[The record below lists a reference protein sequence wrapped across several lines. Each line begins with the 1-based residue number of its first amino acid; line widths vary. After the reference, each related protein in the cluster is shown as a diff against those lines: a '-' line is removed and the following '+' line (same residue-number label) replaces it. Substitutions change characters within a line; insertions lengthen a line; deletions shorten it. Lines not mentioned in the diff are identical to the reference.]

1 MNYIVISPSFPTN
14 FIPFSVAL
22 KNEGVNVLGI
32 GEDAYDMLPSDLKA
46 ALTEYYRVD
55 SMEDY
60 TQMFRAT
67 AFFSYKYGKIDR
79 IESHIEHWLES
90 DARLRT
96 DFNVPGLKLEDMAR
110 VKYKSGM
117 KKVFKKAGIEVAPS
131 TLIGTM
137 KDAEKFIKKHGYPV
151 IVKPDCGVGA
161 MGTFKIDSSEKLES
175 FMAQKEA
182 LQDDTIYIMEAFV
195 NGNIYSFDGLIDQ
208 DGEIVFQSSLVY
220 GAGVME
226 SVNDGNDTDFYIP
239 RELNEKVVETG
250 TKAIKAFKMKE
261 RFFHLELFVMP
272 DGDIIALELNARLP
286 GGKIVDMFNYA
297 NDINIFEQYAKVV
310 TENIFDAKLTRP
322 YSCFYVGRKDN
333 LNYKRSL
340 EDILEAYKEEIVHH
354 YKVEKIFS
362 LVIGDYGIIFR
373 TKDHEKGLEIRREMI
388 AKQA

>member
-1 MNYIVISPSFPTN
+1 MNYIMVSPSFPAN
-14 FIPFSVAL
+14 FVPFSVAL
-22 KNEGVNVLGI
+22 KNKGVTVLGI
-32 GEDAYDMLPSDLKA
+32 GEDAYDTLPAELKE

-60 TQMFRAT
+60 AQMFKAV
-67 AFFSYKYGKIDR
+67 AFFSHKYGKIDR
-79 IESHIEHWLES
+79 LESHIEHWLES

-96 DFNVPGLKLEDMAR
+96 DFNIPGLKSEDMSR

-117 KKVFKKAGIEVAPS
+117 KKVFKKAGLEVAPS

-137 KDAEKFIKKHGYPV
+137 KDAVKFIKKHGYPV
-151 IVKPDCGVGA
+151 IVKPDRGVGA
-161 MGTFKIDSSEKLES
+161 LGTFKIDSPEKLEA
-175 FMAQKEA
+175 FMAQRDA
-182 LQDDTIYIMEAFV
+182 LEDQTIYIMEAFV
-195 NGNIYSFDGLIDQ
+195 NGNIYSFDGLLDQ
-208 DGEIVFQSSLVY
+208 NGDIVFQSSLVY

-239 RELNEKVVETG
+239 KELNEKVVEMG

-272 DGDIIALELNARLP
+272 DGEIIALELNARLP

-310 TENIFDAKLTRP
+310 TENVFDAMLARP
-322 YSCFYVGRKDN
+322 YSCFYIGRKDS
-333 LNYKRSL
+333 LNYKRTL
-340 EDILEAYKEEIVHH
+340 EDILEAYKDEIVHH

-362 LVIGDYGIIFR
+362 LAIGDYGIIFR

-388 AKQA
+388 AKKA

>member
-1 MNYIVISPSFPTN
+1 MNYIVVSPSFPAN

-32 GEDAYDMLPSDLKA
+32 GEDAYDTLPADLKA

-60 TQMFRAT
+60 DQMFKAV
-67 AFFSYKYGKIDR
+67 AFFSHKYGKIDR

-96 DFNVPGLKLEDMAR
+96 DFNIPGLKTEDMSR

-117 KKVFKKAGIEVAPS
+117 KKVFKKAGLEVAPS

-151 IVKPDCGVGA
+151 IVKPDRGVGA
-161 MGTFKIDSSEKLES
+161 MGTFKIDSPERLES
-175 FMAQKEA
+175 FMAQRDA
-182 LQDDTIYIMEAFV
+182 TQDQAIYIMEAFV
-195 NGNIYSFDGLIDQ
+195 NGNIYSFDGLLDQ
-208 DGEIVFQSSLVY
+208 EGEIVFQSSLVY

-239 RELNEKVVETG
+239 KKLNEKVVEMG
-250 TKAIKAFKMKE
+250 IKAIKAFKMKE
-261 RFFHLELFVMP
+261 RFFHLELFVLP
-272 DGDIIALELNARLP
+272 DGEIVALELNARLP

-310 TENIFDAKLTRP
+310 TKNVFDAELTRP
-322 YSCFYVGRKDN
+322 YSCFYVGRKDS

-340 EDILEAYKEEIVHH
+340 EDILEAYRDEIVHH
-354 YKVEKIFS
+354 YRVEKIFS

-388 AKQA
+388 EKQA

>member
-1 MNYIVISPSFPTN
+1 MNYIVVSPSFPAN

-32 GEDAYDMLPSDLKA
+32 GEDAYDTLPADLKA

-60 TQMFRAT
+60 NQMFKAV
-67 AFFSYKYGKIDR
+67 AFFSHKYGKIDR

-96 DFNVPGLKLEDMAR
+96 DFNIPGLKTEDMSR

-117 KKVFKKAGIEVAPS
+117 KKVFKKAGLEVAPS

-151 IVKPDCGVGA
+151 IVKPDRGVGA
-161 MGTFKIDSSEKLES
+161 MGTFKIDSPEKLES
-175 FMAQKEA
+175 FMDQRDA
-182 LQDDTIYIMEAFV
+182 LQDQAIYIMEAFV

-208 DGEIVFQSSLVY
+208 EGEIVFQSSLVY

-239 RELNEKVVETG
+239 KKLNEKVVEMG

-261 RFFHLELFVMP
+261 RFFHLELFVLP
-272 DGDIIALELNARLP
+272 DGEIVALELNARLP

-310 TENIFDAKLTRP
+310 TENVFDAELTRP
-322 YSCFYVGRKDN
+322 YSCFYVGRKDS

-362 LVIGDYGIIFR
+362 LAIGDYGIIFR

>member
-1 MNYIVISPSFPTN
+1 MNYIVVSPSFPAN

-32 GEDAYDMLPSDLKA
+32 GEDAYDTLPTDLKA

-60 TQMFRAT
+60 NQMFKAV
-67 AFFSYKYGKIDR
+67 AFFSHKYGKIDR

-96 DFNVPGLKLEDMAR
+96 DFNIPGLKTEDMSR

-117 KKVFKKAGIEVAPS
+117 KKVFKKAGLDVAPS

-151 IVKPDCGVGA
+151 IVKPDRGVGA
-161 MGTFKIDSSEKLES
+161 MGTFKIDSPEKLES
-175 FMAQKEA
+175 FMAQRDA
-182 LQDDTIYIMEAFV
+182 LQDQAIYIMEAFV

-239 RELNEKVVETG
+239 KELNEKVVEMG

-261 RFFHLELFVMP
+261 RFFHLELFVLP
-272 DGDIIALELNARLP
+272 DGEIVALELNARLP

-310 TENIFDAKLTRP
+310 TKNVFDAELTRP

-354 YKVEKIFS
+354 YRVEKIFS
-362 LVIGDYGIIFR
+362 LAIGDYSIIFR
-373 TKDHEKGLEIRREMI
+373 TADHEKGLEIRREMI

>member
-1 MNYIVISPSFPTN
+1 MNYIVVSPSFPAN

-32 GEDAYDMLPSDLKA
+32 GEDAYDTLPADLKA

-60 TQMFRAT
+60 NQMFKAV
-67 AFFSYKYGKIDR
+67 AFFSHKYGKIDR
-79 IESHIEHWLES
+79 LESHIEHWLES

-96 DFNVPGLKLEDMAR
+96 DFNIPGLKTEDMSR

-117 KKVFKKAGIEVAPS
+117 KKVFKKAGLEVAPS

-151 IVKPDCGVGA
+151 IVKPDRGVGA
-161 MGTFKIDSSEKLES
+161 MGTFKIDSPEKLEA
-175 FMAQKEA
+175 FMSQKEA
-182 LQDDTIYIMEAFV
+182 LQDQAIYIMEAFV
-195 NGNIYSFDGLIDQ
+195 NGNIYSFDGLTDQ
-208 DGEIVFQSSLVY
+208 EGEIVFHSSLVY

-239 RELNEKVVETG
+239 KELNAKVVEMG
-250 TKAIKAFKMKE
+250 AKAIQAFKLKE
-261 RFFHLELFVMP
+261 RFFHLELFVLP
-272 DGDIIALELNARLP
+272 EGEIVALELNARLP

-310 TENIFDAKLTRP
+310 TKNVFDAELTRP
-322 YSCFYVGRKDN
+322 YSCFYVGRKDS
-333 LNYKRSL
+333 LNYKRPL
-340 EDILEAYKEEIVHH
+340 EDIIETYKDEIVHH

-362 LVIGDYGIIFR
+362 LAIGDYGIIFR

>member
-1 MNYIVISPSFPTN
+1 MNYIVVSPSFPAN

-32 GEDAYDMLPSDLKA
+32 GEDAYDTLPADLKA

-60 TQMFRAT
+60 DQMFKAV
-67 AFFSYKYGKIDR
+67 AFFSHKYGKIDR

-96 DFNVPGLKLEDMAR
+96 DFNIPGLKTEDMSR

-117 KKVFKKAGIEVAPS
+117 KKVFKKAGLEVAPS

-151 IVKPDCGVGA
+151 IVKPDRGVGA
-161 MGTFKIDSSEKLES
+161 MGTFKIDSPERLES
-175 FMAQKEA
+175 FMAQRDA
-182 LQDDTIYIMEAFV
+182 TQDQAIYIMEAFV
-195 NGNIYSFDGLIDQ
+195 NGNIYSFDGLLDQ
-208 DGEIVFQSSLVY
+208 EGEIVFQSSLVY

-239 RELNEKVVETG
+239 KKLNEKVVEMG

-261 RFFHLELFVMP
+261 RFFHLELFVLP
-272 DGDIIALELNARLP
+272 DGEIVALELNARLP

-310 TENIFDAKLTRP
+310 TKNVFDAELTRP
-322 YSCFYVGRKDN
+322 YSCFYVGRKDS

-340 EDILEAYKEEIVHH
+340 EDILEAYRDEIVHH
-354 YKVEKIFS
+354 YRVEKIFS

-388 AKQA
+388 EKQA

>member
-1 MNYIVISPSFPTN
+1 MNYIVVSPSFPAN

-32 GEDAYDMLPSDLKA
+32 GEDAYDTLPADLKT

-60 TQMFRAT
+60 NQMFKAV
-67 AFFSYKYGKIDR
+67 AFFSHKYGKIDR
-79 IESHIEHWLES
+79 LESHIEHWLES

-96 DFNVPGLKLEDMAR
+96 DFNIPGLKTEDMSR

-117 KKVFKKAGIEVAPS
+117 KKVFKKAGLEVAPS

-151 IVKPDCGVGA
+151 IVKPDRGVGA
-161 MGTFKIDSSEKLES
+161 MGTFKIDSPEKLEA
-175 FMAQKEA
+175 FMSQKEA
-182 LQDDTIYIMEAFV
+182 LQDQAIYIMEAFV
-195 NGNIYSFDGLIDQ
+195 NGNIYSFDGLTDQ
-208 DGEIVFQSSLVY
+208 EGEIVFHSSLVY

-239 RELNEKVVETG
+239 KELNAKVVEMG
-250 TKAIKAFKMKE
+250 TKAIQAFKLKE
-261 RFFHLELFVMP
+261 RFFHLELFVLP
-272 DGDIIALELNARLP
+272 EGEIVALELNARLP

-310 TENIFDAKLTRP
+310 TKNVFDAELTRP
-322 YSCFYVGRKDN
+322 YSCFYVGRKDS
-333 LNYKRSL
+333 LNYKRPL
-340 EDILEAYKEEIVHH
+340 EDILETYKDEIVHH

-362 LVIGDYGIIFR
+362 LAIGDYGIIFR

>member
-1 MNYIVISPSFPTN
+1 MNYIVVSPSFPAN

-32 GEDAYDMLPSDLKA
+32 GEDAYDTLPSDLKA

-60 TQMFRAT
+60 NQMFKAV
-67 AFFSYKYGKIDR
+67 AFFSHKYGKIDR

-96 DFNVPGLKLEDMAR
+96 DFNIPGLKTEDMSR

-117 KKVFKKAGIEVAPS
+117 KKVFKKAGLEVAPS

-151 IVKPDCGVGA
+151 IVKPDRGVGA
-161 MGTFKIDSSEKLES
+161 MGTFKIDSPEKLES
-175 FMAQKEA
+175 FMAQRDA
-182 LQDDTIYIMEAFV
+182 LQDQAIYIMEAFV

-239 RELNEKVVETG
+239 KELNEKVVEMG

-261 RFFHLELFVMP
+261 RFFHLELFVLP
-272 DGDIIALELNARLP
+272 DGEIVALELNARLP

-310 TENIFDAKLTRP
+310 TKNVFDAKLTRP

-362 LVIGDYGIIFR
+362 LAIGDYGIIFR
-373 TKDHEKGLEIRREMI
+373 TADHEKGLEIRREMI

>member
-1 MNYIVISPSFPTN
+1 MNYIVVSPSFPVN

-32 GEDAYDMLPSDLKA
+32 GEDAYDTLPADAKA

-60 TQMFRAT
+60 DQMFKAV
-67 AFFSYKYGKIDR
+67 AFFSHKYGKIDR
-79 IESHIEHWLES
+79 LESHIEHWLES

-96 DFNVPGLKLEDMAR
+96 DFNIPGLKTEDMSR

-117 KKVFKKAGIEVAPS
+117 KKVFKKAGLEVAPS

-151 IVKPDCGVGA
+151 IVKPDRGVGA
-161 MGTFKIDSSEKLES
+161 MGTYKIDSPEKLES
-175 FMAQKEA
+175 FMAQRDA
-182 LQDDTIYIMEAFV
+182 LKDQAIYIMEAFV
-195 NGNIYSFDGLIDQ
+195 NGNIYSFDGLTDQ
-208 DGEIVFQSSLVY
+208 EGEIVFHSSLVY

-239 RELNEKVVETG
+239 KELNAKVVEMG

-261 RFFHLELFVMP
+261 RFFHLELFVLP
-272 DGDIIALELNARLP
+272 DGEIVALELNARLP

-310 TENIFDAKLTRP
+310 TENVFDAELTRP
-322 YSCFYVGRKDN
+322 YSCFYVGRKDS
-333 LNYKRSL
+333 LNYKRTL
-340 EDILEAYKEEIVHH
+340 EDILEAYKDEIVHH

-362 LVIGDYGIIFR
+362 LAIGDYGIIFR
-373 TKDHEKGLEIRREMI
+373 TKDHENGLEIRREMI

>member
-1 MNYIVISPSFPTN
+1 MNYIVVSPSFPAN

-32 GEDAYDMLPSDLKA
+32 GEDAYDTLPAELKA

-60 TQMFRAT
+60 VQMFKAV
-67 AFFSYKYGKIDR
+67 AFFSHKYGKIDR

-96 DFNVPGLKLEDMAR
+96 DFNIPGFKTEDMSR

-117 KKVFKKAGIEVAPS
+117 KKIFKKAGLEVAPS

-161 MGTFKIDSSEKLES
+161 MGTHKIDSKEKLEA
-175 FMAQKEA
+175 FMAHRDAVDPQ
-182 LQDDTIYIMEAFV
+182 TVYIMEAFIT
-195 NGNIYSFDGLIDQ
+195 GNIYSFDGLIDQ
-208 DGEIVFQSSLVY
+208 NGEIVFHSSLVY

-226 SVNDGNDTDFYIP
+226 SVNHGDDMDFYIP
-239 RELNEKVVETG
+239 KKLNEKVVEMG
-250 TKAIKAFKMKE
+250 TKAIHAFKMKE

-272 DGDIIALELNARLP
+272 DNEIIALELNARLP

-297 NDINIFEQYAKVV
+297 NDINIFEEYANIV
-310 TENIFDAKLTRP
+310 TKNVFEAQLTRP
-322 YSCFYVGRKDN
+322 YSCFYIGRRDGM
-333 LNYKRSL
+333 NYKHSL
-340 EDILEAYKEEIVHH
+340 ENVLETYKNEIVHH

-362 LVIGDYGIIFR
+362 SAIGDYGIIFR
-373 TKDHEKGLEIRREMI
+373 TADHEKGLEIRREI
-388 AKQA
+388 LAKQA

>member
-1 MNYIVISPSFPTN
+1 MNYIVVSPSFPAN

-32 GEDAYDMLPSDLKA
+32 GEDAYDTLPADLKT

-60 TQMFRAT
+60 NQMFKAV
-67 AFFSYKYGKIDR
+67 AFFSHKYGKIDR
-79 IESHIEHWLES
+79 LESHIEHWLES

-96 DFNVPGLKLEDMAR
+96 DFNIPGLKTEDMSR

-117 KKVFKKAGIEVAPS
+117 KKVFKKAGLEVAPS

-151 IVKPDCGVGA
+151 IVKPDRGVGA
-161 MGTFKIDSSEKLES
+161 MGTFKIDSPEKLEA
-175 FMAQKEA
+175 FMSQKEV
-182 LQDDTIYIMEAFV
+182 LQDQAIYIMEAFV
-195 NGNIYSFDGLIDQ
+195 NGNIYSFDGLTDQ
-208 DGEIVFQSSLVY
+208 EGEIVFHSSLVY

-239 RELNEKVVETG
+239 KELNAKVVEMG
-250 TKAIKAFKMKE
+250 TKAIQAFKLKE
-261 RFFHLELFVMP
+261 RFFHLELFVLP
-272 DGDIIALELNARLP
+272 EGEIVALELNARLP

-310 TENIFDAKLTRP
+310 TKNVFDAELTRP
-322 YSCFYVGRKDN
+322 YSCFYVGRKDS
-333 LNYKRSL
+333 LNYKRPL
-340 EDILEAYKEEIVHH
+340 EDILETYKDEIVHH

-362 LVIGDYGIIFR
+362 LAIGDYGIIFR